1 MMAPAY
7 PILVADIGGTNARFG
22 LVHAAGA
29 MPSDIRKLPGEN
41 YSCLSDA
48 LKDYLRSV
56 GGTPPRRGCIAVA
69 GPVEEGHFIL
79 TNRPSWSTPL
89 EPLASEY
96 RLDRLEVIND
106 FQALAAALPFIEPE
120 EIRPIGEPLHGEAAA
135 PRAVVG
141 PGTGLGVGAVFRTPV
156 GWQALPGEGGHVELA
171 SADPRARAAIA
182 AAGAAHG
189 RVSAERL
196 LSGPG
201 LELLHVMLGQVDG
214 RPRDKLDASQIHE
227 RALTGER
234 DASQTIATFFL
245 LLAGFAGDVALMFGA
260 RGGVFLAGG
269 VAARLY
275 PLLDHD
281 AFRAAF
287 MNKGRLKPYLA
298 AIPVSLIAADTLALR
313 GCAAHMDSAA
323 GLRSG
328 RDV

>member
-1 MMAPAY
+1 MMVAAY

-22 LVHAAGA
+22 IVHAAGA
-29 MPSDIRKLPGEN
+29 MPSDIRKLSGEN
-41 YSCLSDA
+41 YSSLSDA
-48 LKDYLRSV
+48 LRDYLQSV
-56 GGTPPRRGCIAVA
+56 GGERPRRGCIAVA

-89 EPLASEY
+89 EPLAREY

-106 FQALAAALPFIEPE
+106 FQALAAALPLIEPD
-120 EIRPIGEPLHGEAAA
+120 EIRPIGEPLRGEATA

-171 SADPRARAAIA
+171 SADPRGRAAIA
-182 AAGAAHG
+182 AACAAHG

-201 LELLHVMLGQVDG
+201 LELLHVVLGQLDG
-214 RPRDKLDASQIHE
+214 HARDRLDASQIHE
-227 RALTGER
+227 RALAGER
-234 DASQTIATFFL
+234 EASDTIATFFL

-269 VAARLY
+269 VAARLF
-275 PLLDHD
+275 PLLDHN

-287 MNKGRLKPYLA
+287 MNKGRLMPYLA

-323 GLRSG
+323 GARTG
-328 RDV
+328 RDA

>member
-141 PGTGLGVGAVFRTPV
+141 PGTGLGVGAVFEPLSDGRRCP
-156 GWQALPGEGGHVELA
+156 AK
-171 SADPRARAAIA
+171 AAMLNWPAPIPA
-182 AAGAAHG
+182 PAP
-189 RVSAERL
+189 RL
-196 LSGPG
+196 LP
-201 LELLHVMLGQVDG
+201 
-214 RPRDKLDASQIHE
+214 
-227 RALTGER
+227 
-234 DASQTIATFFL
+234 
-245 LLAGFAGDVALMFGA
+245 LAQ
-260 RGGVFLAGG
+260 
-269 VAARLY
+269 
-275 PLLDHD
+275 PT
-281 AFRAAF
+281 AAF
-287 MNKGRLKPYLA
+287 P
-298 AIPVSLIAADTLALR
+298 P
-313 GCAAHMDSAA
+313 SACCPA
-323 GLRSG
+323 PASNFFT
-328 RDV
+328 

>member
-1 MMAPAY
+1 MMAAAY

-41 YSCLSDA
+41 YSSLSDA

-56 GGTPPRRGCIAVA
+56 GGERPRRGCIAVA

-89 EPLASEY
+89 EPLAREY

-106 FQALAAALPFIEPE
+106 FQALAAALPLIEPG
-120 EIRPIGEPLHGEAAA
+120 EIRPIGEPMRGEEAA

-171 SADPRARAAIA
+171 SADPRGRAAIA
-182 AAGAAHG
+182 AAAAAHG
-189 RVSAERL
+189 RASAERL

-201 LELLHVMLGQVDG
+201 LELLHVVLGQVDG
-214 RPRDKLDASQIHE
+214 RARNRLDASQIHE
-227 RALTGER
+227 RATLGDRE
-234 DASQTIATFFL
+234 ASDTVATFFL

-298 AIPVSLIAADTLALR
+298 AIPASLIAADTLALR
-313 GCAAHMDSAA
+313 GCAAHMDSAGGA
-323 GLRSG
+323 RTGS
-328 RDV
+328 DV

>member
-1 MMAPAY
+1 MITGAY

-22 LVHAAGA
+22 LVHAEGA

-41 YSCLSDA
+41 YSSLSDA
-48 LKDYLRSV
+48 LKEYLHSV
-56 GGTPPRRGCIAVA
+56 GGNPPRRGCIAVA

-89 EPLASEY
+89 ARLAGEY

-106 FQALAAALPFIEPE
+106 FQALAAALPLIQPG
-120 EIRPIGEPLHGEAAA
+120 EIQPIGEPLRGEAAA
-135 PRAVVG
+135 PMAVVG
-141 PGTGLGVGAVFRTPV
+141 PGTGLGVGAVIRTPF
-156 GWQALPGEGGHVELA
+156 GWQALPGEGGHIELA
-171 SADPRARAAIA
+171 SADARGRAAIG

-214 RPRDKLDASQIHE
+214 RARDRLDASAIHE
-227 RALTGER
+227 RATAGDQE
-234 DASQTIATFFL
+234 ASDTIATFFL

-260 RGGVFLAGG
+260 RGGLFLAGG

-275 PLLDHD
+275 SFLDHH

-287 MNKGRLKPYLA
+287 ENKGRLKPYLA
-298 AIPVSLIAADTLALR
+298 AIPTSLIATDMLALR
-313 GCAAHMDSAA
+313 GCAAHLDSAA
-323 GLRSG
+323 GAG
-328 RDV
+328 RGAAT